1 MKMGLRSRQQGIGW
15 FGLLFVFAVLGF
27 FTVVGMKVLP
37 LYLNQMKIASSVS
50 KVAGDASQA
59 DSEVGE
65 LRKSLQRYWDI
76 ESIDTLTPKDIKVK
90 RTEQGRFLSY
100 DYEAREHL
108 FYNVYVVI
116 HFQADVPLRKQNS

>member
-1 MKMGLRSRQQGIGW
+1 MKMGLRSRQKGIGW
-15 FGLLFVFAVLGF
+15 FGLLFVLGVLGF

-50 KVAGDASQA
+50 KVAGDPSNA
-59 DSEVGE
+59 DAEVGE

-76 ESIDTLTPKDIKVK
+76 ESIDALTPKDVKVK

-108 FYNVYVVI
+108 FYNIYVVI
-116 HFQADVPLRKQNS
+116 HFQADVPLRARAS